1 MGILRTLACAIWFA
15 DMETTLYLTTTE
27 GGVTPKGYPQLG
39 CSCGPRLLTYPL
51 SSWGWGKNRGGG
63 DIKEAN

>member
-15 DMETTLYLTTTE
+15 DMETTLYLTTTV

-39 CSCGPRLLTYPL
+39 CSTLIMGV
-51 SSWGWGKNRGGG
+51 GKKQRWW
-63 DIKEAN
+63 